1 MVGQIV
7 EQLPAIAERI
17 AAPLAQ
23 TEKMVFIS
31 SDGKAGSHLTDD
43 VARMMAMVPE
53 TVKGITG
60 VDLGDMVRR
69 VAHKP

>member
-1 MVGQIV
+1 
-7 EQLPAIAERI
+7 
-17 AAPLAQ
+17 
-23 TEKMVFIS
+23 MVFIS